1 MHLKTALKSY
11 VQIMNKFKLVI
22 FDWDGTVMDSVPKI
36 VTCLQNT
43 ARQLGIAVPTVQQA
57 KDVIGL
63 SLANATEALF
73 PAHLHL
79 NDELVAAYKA
89 QYRELDVTPTPLFA
103 DVETVLK
110 QLSDAGMQLAVA
122 TGKGREGID
131 RLLNESGL
139 GKYFAT
145 VKCSDDAKSKP
156 SPDMLEQ
163 ILQEQGIAKRDA
175 VMVGDSQLDMAMA
188 NAAGIACIGVSF
200 GAHSP
205 AQLLQHTPL
214 CVVDSYQQLL
224 QVLTTSLEA
233 SIYQHQT
240 QPAL

>member
-1 MHLKTALKSY
+1 
-11 VQIMNKFKLVI
+11 MNKFKLVI

-43 ARQLGIAVPTVQQA
+43 AKQLGIDIPTEQQA

-63 SLANATEALF
+63 SLVKATEALF

-79 NDELVAAYKA
+79 NDELVAGYKA
-89 QYRELDVTPTPLFA
+89 QYRELDLTPTPLFA
-103 DVETVLK
+103 DVETVLN

-131 RLLNESGL
+131 RLLKESGL
-139 GKYFAT
+139 GKYF
-145 VKCSDDAKSKP
+145 VNIKCSDDAKSKP

-163 ILQEQGIAKRDA
+163 ILREQDIAKHDA
-175 VMVGDSQLDMAMA
+175 VMIGDSQLDMAMA

-200 GAHSP
+200 CAHSK
-205 AQLLQHTPL
+205 AQLEQHTPL

-224 QVLTTSLEA
+224 HVLTTPPEA
-233 SIYQHQT
+233 SAHQHQI
-240 QPAL
+240 QPVV

>member
-1 MHLKTALKSY
+1 
-11 VQIMNKFKLVI
+11 MNKFKLVI

-43 ARQLGIAVPTVQQA
+43 AKQLGIDIPTEQQA

-63 SLANATEALF
+63 SLVKATEALF

-79 NDELVAAYKA
+79 NDELVAGYKA

-103 DVETVLK
+103 DVETVLN

-131 RLLNESGL
+131 RLLKESDL
-139 GKYFAT
+139 GKYF
-145 VKCSDDAKSKP
+145 VNIKCSDDAKTKP

-163 ILQEQGIAKRDA
+163 ILREQDIAKHDA
-175 VMVGDSQLDMAMA
+175 VMIGDSQLDMAMA

-200 GAHSP
+200 GAHSK
-205 AQLLQHTPL
+205 AQLEQHTPL

-224 QVLTTSLEA
+224 HVLTTPLEA
-233 SIYQHQT
+233 SAHQHQI
-240 QPAL
+240 QPVV

>member
-1 MHLKTALKSY
+1 
-11 VQIMNKFKLVI
+11 MNKFKLVI
-22 FDWDGTVMDSVPKI
+22 FDWDGTVMDSVPK
-36 VTCLQNT
+36 VVNCLRNT
-43 ARQLGIAVPTVQQA
+43 ARELGIDIPSEQQA

-63 SLANATEALF
+63 SLAKAAEVLF
-73 PAHLHL
+73 PAHAHL
-79 NDELVAAYKA
+79 NDELVASYKA
-89 QYRELDVTPTPLFA
+89 QYRELDVTTTPLFA

-110 QLSDAGMQLAVA
+110 QLSEAGMQLAVA

-139 GKYFAT
+139 GQYFVN

-163 ILQEQGIAKRDA
+163 ILHEQGIAKRDA
-175 VMVGDSQLDMAMA
+175 VMIGDSQLDMAMA

-205 AQLLQHTPL
+205 AQLQKHTPL

-224 QVLTTSLEA
+224 QVLTTPLAA
-233 SIYQHQT
+233 STHQHQT
-240 QPAL
+240 QPVV

>member
-1 MHLKTALKSY
+1 
-11 VQIMNKFKLVI
+11 MNKFKLVI

-43 ARQLGIAVPTVQQA
+43 AKQLGIDIPTEQQA

-63 SLANATEALF
+63 SLVKATEALF

-79 NDELVAAYKA
+79 NDELVAGYKA

-103 DVETVLK
+103 DVETVLN

-131 RLLNESGL
+131 RLLKESGL
-139 GKYFAT
+139 GKYF
-145 VKCSDDAKSKP
+145 VNIKCSDDAKSKP

-163 ILQEQGIAKRDA
+163 ILREQDIAKHDA
-175 VMVGDSQLDMAMA
+175 VMIGDSQLDMAMA

-200 GAHSP
+200 GAHSK
-205 AQLLQHTPL
+205 AQLEQHTPL

-224 QVLTTSLEA
+224 HVLTTPLEA
-233 SIYQHQT
+233 SAHQHQI
-240 QPAL
+240 QPVV

>member
-1 MHLKTALKSY
+1 
-11 VQIMNKFKLVI
+11 MNKFKLVI
-22 FDWDGTVMDSVPKI
+22 FDWDVTVMDSVPKI
-36 VTCLQNT
+36 VNCLRNT
-43 ARQLGIAVPTVQQA
+43 ARELGIDIPSEQQA
-57 KDVIGL
+57 KYVIGL
-63 SLANATEALF
+63 SLAKAAEVLF
-73 PAHLHL
+73 PAHAHL
-79 NDELVAAYKA
+79 NDELVAGYKA

-110 QLSDAGMQLAVA
+110 QLSEAGMQLAVA

-139 GKYFAT
+139 GQYFVN

-163 ILQEQGIAKRDA
+163 ILHEQGIAKRDA
-175 VMVGDSQLDMAMA
+175 VMIGDSQLDMAMA

-205 AQLLQHTPL
+205 AQLQKHTPL

-224 QVLTTSLEA
+224 QVLTTPLAA
-233 SIYQHQT
+233 STHQHQT
-240 QPAL
+240 QPVV

>member
-1 MHLKTALKSY
+1 MHFKTVSKSY

-36 VTCLQNT
+36 VNCLRNT
-43 ARQLGIAVPTVQQA
+43 ARELGIDIPSEQQA

-63 SLANATEALF
+63 SLAKAAEVLF
-73 PAHLHL
+73 PAHAHL
-79 NDELVAAYKA
+79 NDELVAGYKA

-110 QLSDAGMQLAVA
+110 RLSEAGMQLAVA

-139 GKYFAT
+139 GQYFVN

-163 ILQEQGIAKRDA
+163 ILHEQGIAKRDA
-175 VMVGDSQLDMAMA
+175 VMIGDSQLDMAMA

-205 AQLLQHTPL
+205 AQLQKHTPL

-224 QVLTTSLEA
+224 QVLTTPFAA
-233 SIYQHQT
+233 STHQHQT
-240 QPAL
+240 QPVV

>member
-1 MHLKTALKSY
+1 
-11 VQIMNKFKLVI
+11 MNKFKLVI

-36 VTCLQNT
+36 VNCLRNT
-43 ARQLGIAVPTVQQA
+43 ARELGIDIPSEQQA
-57 KDVIGL
+57 KYVIGL
-63 SLANATEALF
+63 SLAKAAEVLF
-73 PAHLHL
+73 PAHAHL
-79 NDELVAAYKA
+79 NDELVAGYKA

-110 QLSDAGMQLAVA
+110 QLSEAGMQLAVA

-139 GKYFAT
+139 GQYFVN

-163 ILQEQGIAKRDA
+163 ILHEQGIAKRDA
-175 VMVGDSQLDMAMA
+175 VMIGDSQLDMAMA

-205 AQLLQHTPL
+205 AQLQKHTPL

-224 QVLTTSLEA
+224 QVLTTPLAA
-233 SIYQHQT
+233 STHQHQT
-240 QPAL
+240 QPVV

>member
-1 MHLKTALKSY
+1 
-11 VQIMNKFKLVI
+11 MNKFKLVI
-22 FDWDGTVMDSVPKI
+22 FDWDVTVMDSVPKI
-36 VTCLQNT
+36 VNCLRNT
-43 ARQLGIAVPTVQQA
+43 APELGIDIPSEQQA
-57 KDVIGL
+57 KYVIGL
-63 SLANATEALF
+63 SLAKAAEVLF
-73 PAHLHL
+73 PAHAHL
-79 NDELVAAYKA
+79 NDELVAGYKA

-110 QLSDAGMQLAVA
+110 QLSEAGMQLAVA

-139 GKYFAT
+139 GQYFVN

-163 ILQEQGIAKRDA
+163 ILHEQGIAKRDA
-175 VMVGDSQLDMAMA
+175 VMIGDSQLDMAMA

-205 AQLLQHTPL
+205 AQLQKHTPL

-224 QVLTTSLEA
+224 QVLTTPLAA
-233 SIYQHQT
+233 STHQHQT
-240 QPAL
+240 QPVV

>member
-1 MHLKTALKSY
+1 
-11 VQIMNKFKLVI
+11 MNKFKLVI

-43 ARQLGIAVPTVQQA
+43 AKQLGIDIPTEQQA

-63 SLANATEALF
+63 SLVKATEALF

-79 NDELVAAYKA
+79 NGELVAGYKA

-103 DVETVLK
+103 DVETVLN

-131 RLLNESGL
+131 RLLKESDL
-139 GKYFAT
+139 GKYFVN

-163 ILQEQGIAKRDA
+163 ILREQDIAKHDA
-175 VMVGDSQLDMAMA
+175 VMIGDSQLDMAMA

-200 GAHSP
+200 GAHSK
-205 AQLLQHTPL
+205 AQLEQHTPL

-224 QVLTTSLEA
+224 HVLTTPLEA
-233 SIYQHQT
+233 SAHQHQI
-240 QPAL
+240 QPVV

>member
-1 MHLKTALKSY
+1 
-11 VQIMNKFKLVI
+11 MNKFKLVI

-43 ARQLGIAVPTVQQA
+43 AKQLGIDIPTEQQA

-63 SLANATEALF
+63 SLVKATEALF

-79 NDELVAAYKA
+79 NDELVAGYKA

-103 DVETVLK
+103 DVETVLN

-131 RLLNESGL
+131 RLLKESGL
-139 GKYFAT
+139 SKYFVN

-163 ILQEQGIAKRDA
+163 ILREQDIAKHDA
-175 VMVGDSQLDMAMA
+175 VMIGDSQLDMAMA

-200 GAHSP
+200 GAHSK
-205 AQLLQHTPL
+205 AQLEQHTPL

-224 QVLTTSLEA
+224 HVLTTPLEA
-233 SIYQHQT
+233 SAHQHQI
-240 QPAL
+240 QPVV

>member
-1 MHLKTALKSY
+1 
-11 VQIMNKFKLVI
+11 MNKFKLVI

-36 VTCLQNT
+36 VNCLRNT
-43 ARQLGIAVPTVQQA
+43 ARELGIDIPSEQQA

-63 SLANATEALF
+63 SLAKAAEVLF
-73 PAHLHL
+73 PAHAHL
-79 NDELVAAYKA
+79 NDELVAGYKA

-110 QLSDAGMQLAVA
+110 RLSEAGMQLAVA

-139 GKYFAT
+139 GQYFVN

-163 ILQEQGIAKRDA
+163 ILHEQGIAKRDA
-175 VMVGDSQLDMAMA
+175 VMIGDSQLDMAMA

-205 AQLLQHTPL
+205 AQLQKHTPL

-224 QVLTTSLEA
+224 QVLTTPFAA
-233 SIYQHQT
+233 STHQQQT
-240 QPAL
+240 QPVV

>member
-1 MHLKTALKSY
+1 
-11 VQIMNKFKLVI
+11 MNKFKLVI

-43 ARQLGIAVPTVQQA
+43 AKQLGIDIPTEQQA

-63 SLANATEALF
+63 SLVKATEALF

-79 NDELVAAYKA
+79 NDELVAGYKA

-103 DVETVLK
+103 DVETVLN

-131 RLLNESGL
+131 RLLKESGL
-139 GKYFAT
+139 GKYF
-145 VKCSDDAKSKP
+145 VNIKCSDDAKSKP

-163 ILQEQGIAKRDA
+163 ILREQDIAKHDA
-175 VMVGDSQLDMAMA
+175 VMIGDSQLDMAMA

-200 GAHSP
+200 GAHSK
-205 AQLLQHTPL
+205 AQLEQHTPL

-224 QVLTTSLEA
+224 HVLTTPPEA
-233 SIYQHQT
+233 SAHQHQI
-240 QPAL
+240 QPVV